1 MGQRVANPPLELG
14 GPENIQN
21 QICSGSESVRYK
33 KHSMASISQ
42 SRQSDN
48 SNYQS
53 NTTLKKMD
61 NAENNYA
68 DNEGSKSLSSI
79 NLKSLNNASN
89 LKSMNNAS
97 NLTKQTKKKK
107 VAAQQKQYSDTDDD
121 LNRKDMS
128 DAFQSMKT
136 K

>member
-1 MGQRVANPPLELG
+1 
-14 GPENIQN
+14 
-21 QICSGSESVRYK
+21 
-33 KHSMASISQ
+33 
-42 SRQSDN
+42 
-48 SNYQS
+48 
-53 NTTLKKMD
+53 MD

-97 NLTKQTKKKK
+97 NLTKQPKKEN